1 MARNIERRRTLADA
15 GLSILAGEG
24 ARGLTHR
31 AVDRKAG
38 VPTGT
43 ATNYFRTRDALIS
56 ALVDRIGERLAPAPE
71 DLSRRSS
78 QPPGP
83 DLFANYMRD
92 IVRRLTTDRDATIA
106 LFELRLEAM
115 RRPEVAGV
123 LDRWRREGFAGD
135 VQFNTDAGLPGGP
148 REIALYHYAIE
159 GLVLDRLTGPLM
171 PDTPTDDII
180 DDLVGGLLGKA
191 RDQTADQTAD
201 RT

>member
-1 MARNIERRRTLADA
+1 MP
-15 GLSILAGEG
+15 G
-24 ARGLTHR
+24 
-31 AVDRKAG
+31 
-38 VPTGT
+38 TGT
-43 ATNYFRTRDALIS
+43 GGPVPPQQS
-56 ALVDRIGERLAPAPE
+56 AP
-71 DLSRRSS
+71 
-78 QPPGP
+78 PPGP
-83 DLFANYMRD
+83 DLFADYMRD

-135 VQFNTDAGLPGGP
+135 VQFNTDAGLPCGP
-148 REIALYHYAIE
+148 REIALFHYAIE

>member
-1 MARNIERRRTLADA
+1 
-15 GLSILAGEG
+15 
-24 ARGLTHR
+24 
-31 AVDRKAG
+31 
-38 VPTGT
+38 
-43 ATNYFRTRDALIS
+43 
-56 ALVDRIGERLAPAPE
+56 
-71 DLSRRSS
+71 
-78 QPPGP
+78 
-83 DLFANYMRD
+83 MRD

-106 LFELRLEAM
+106 LFELRLKAM

-135 VQFNTDAGLPGGP
+135 VQFNTDAGLPDGP
-148 REIALYHYAIE
+148 REIALFHYAIE

-191 RDQTADQTAD
+191 RDQTAD

>member
-71 DLSRRSS
+71 DLSRCSS

-83 DLFANYMRD
+83 DLFADYMRD

-148 REIALYHYAIE
+148 REIALFHYAIE

>member
-83 DLFANYMRD
+83 DLFSDYMRD
-92 IVRRLTTDRDATIA
+92 IARRLTTDRDATIA

-148 REIALYHYAIE
+148 REIALFHYAIE

-191 RDQTADQTAD
+191 RDQTAD